1 MIQMIS
7 GVYGLPVFDADGTKR
22 IVGMGPNS
30 GPFSTDAKREA
41 ELVELKLAVYVDAVE
56 TPSEIEDAE
65 ETPLTELSAN
75 ELRKIA
81 KERGISFKFGIKK
94 EEMIKVLS
102 EEASDNVDEPAK
114 PDEDDVPKNVVDGD
128 APSFDAAEAVQ

>member
-22 IVGMGPNS
+22 IVGMGPNN
-30 GPFSTDAKREA
+30 GPFSIDAKREA
-41 ELVELKLAVYVDAVE
+41 ELVERKLAVYVDAVE

-65 ETPLTELSAN
+65 ETPLTEMSAN

-81 KERGISFKFGIKK
+81 KERGISFKVGMKK
-94 EEMIKVLS
+94 TEMIEALS
-102 EEASDNVDEPAK
+102 SAPSEIEDAEAV
-114 PDEDDVPKNVVDGD
+114 D
-128 APSFDAAEAVQ
+128 APTFDAAEAVQ

>member
-22 IVGMGPNS
+22 IVGMGPNN

-41 ELVELKLAVYVDAVE
+41 ELVERKLAVYVDAVE

-65 ETPLTELSAN
+65 ETPLTEMSAN

-81 KERGISFKFGIKK
+81 KERGISFKVGMKK
-94 EEMIKVLS
+94 TEMIEALS
-102 EEASDNVDEPAK
+102 SAPSEIEDAEAV
-114 PDEDDVPKNVVDGD
+114 D
-128 APSFDAAEAVQ
+128 APTFDAAEAVQ

>member
-22 IVGMGPNS
+22 IVGMGPNN

-41 ELVELKLAVYVDAVE
+41 ELVERKLAVYVDAVE

-65 ETPLTELSAN
+65 ETPLTEMSAN

-81 KERGISFKFGIKK
+81 KERGISFKVGMKK
-94 EEMIKVLS
+94 TEMIEALS
-102 EEASDNVDEPAK
+102 STPSEIEDAEAV
-114 PDEDDVPKNVVDGD
+114 D
-128 APSFDAAEAVQ
+128 APTFDAAEAVQ